1 MIDPNSVQLI
11 RFMSYR
17 KSTILFRTLGASKP
31 LKYNENALLTPDKFL
46 LHVIFYLLFLEYIF
60 IPLRTPT
67 LIVSDYT
74 SAATTLV
81 TSVFVFISALL
92 AISMINMYDFS
103 C

>member
-1 MIDPNSVQLI
+1 MCVTERAQLY
-11 RFMSYR
+11 FGFS
-17 KSTILFRTLGASKP
+17 GVSKL

-46 LHVIFYLLFLEYIF
+46 LHVVFYLLFLEHIF
-60 IPLRTPT
+60 LPLGPPT

-81 TSVFVFISALL
+81 TSVFAFISALL
-92 AISMINMYDFS
+92 TISMINMYDFS

>member
-1 MIDPNSVQLI
+1 MAYV
-11 RFMSYR
+11 SYR
-17 KSTILFRTLGASKP
+17 KNTIVFQTFGTSKV

-46 LHVIFYLLFLEYIF
+46 LHVIFYLLLFLEYIF
-60 IPLRTPT
+60 LPLRTPT